1 MRVEGGEVAV
11 EGIVSIVCGA
21 QAQQG
26 GRGRRVESGRG
37 PGSLLSSTRWSG
49 DQSELEARPVARTS
63 DVIGGVVL
71 LMVGWG
77 EVYSAAEMERE
88 AGNAQQK
95 QQK

>member
-1 MRVEGGEVAV
+1 M

-21 QAQQG
+21 QAQRG
-26 GRGRRVESGRG
+26 GRGRRAGSRRG

-49 DQSELEARPVARTS
+49 HQSELEARPVARTS
-63 DVIGGVVL
+63 DVSGGVVL

-88 AGNAQQK
+88 AGKAQQK
-95 QQK
+95 QRK